1 MAVVSPVDGQTLR
14 VLVVEDE
21 TLIALMLEDMLES
34 LGYAVTGMAPRVP
47 LALAMAET
55 GQFDL
60 AILDVNV
67 GGENVE
73 PVADK
78 LAERHIPFV
87 FATGYGIAG
96 VPVQH
101 RSRPV
106 LAKPFH
112 IDQLQAG
119 MNRALS

>member
-1 MAVVSPVDGQTLR
+1 MSPAQGKTLR

-21 TLIALMLEDMLES
+21 TLIALMLEDMLEA
-34 LGYAVTGMAPRVP
+34 LGCAVTGLAPRVP

-55 GQFDL
+55 GQFDI

-101 RSRPV
+101 RARPV
-106 LAKPFH
+106 LAKPFR
-112 IDQLQAG
+112 IDQLQDG
-119 MNRALS
+119 MARALG